1 MILFTYYTGKQDNQP
16 SKKMK
21 DNDKWIK
28 ASVIGTIWASF
39 EIVFGS
45 FLHNLRI
52 PFSGTLLTGI
62 GLIVLISVSYLWN
75 EKGLFWRA
83 GLITAI
89 LKTLSPSAV
98 IFGPMIAIFA
108 ESVLLEFS
116 TLLLGRTM
124 AGYLAGAVLA
134 VSWNLVQR
142 IINLIIFY
150 GFHIVELYTHLVQMA
165 EKEMQVHFQTI
176 WMPVLIFSGVYI
188 LLGIFY
194 GFLGIKIGR
203 KLRNEQDLSRPG
215 RSSSTLSSGQNQQRV
230 NFDYSLTWLFV
241 DLILLVGSFLLL
253 SFSHWQ
259 IWSIAII
266 LIGTIWSI
274 RYKRAFR
281 QIASP
286 KFWVYFV
293 FITMLVALVFNGDST
308 TGERVLIGLQMN
320 FRAAA
325 IIMGFSVLGTELYHP
340 KIRRFFQRN
349 SFNNLS
355 IALELSFNSLPT
367 TVANLPNAQS
377 FFRKPM
383 TLFFQILSQAEERL
397 TEMKR
402 QKRVHPRIFILS
414 GERGQ
419 GKTWYIREI
428 INLLRQEEITVSGI
442 YSDRVMNED
451 TTIGYDVVDIKSG
464 EREVFLRLTGEPQ
477 FEQIGRYYI
486 HPNGLRMGINSLQVT
501 SPHCDLVII
510 DEIGQLELKDRGWS
524 DSLNQLL
531 HRNQRHLLLTTR
543 TRYADELIS
552 RLNGADILVYDL
564 SAYSPEAIGYS
575 VLSHI
580 RT

>member
-1 MILFTYYTGKQDNQP
+1 MSVKTEL
-16 SKKMK
+16 
-21 DNDKWIK
+21 NDKWIK

-116 TLLLGRTM
+116 TLLLGRSM
-124 AGYLAGAVLA
+124 AGYLAGSVLA
-134 VSWNLVQR
+134 VLWNLVQR

-194 GFLGIKIGR
+194 GFWGIKIGR
-203 KLRNEQDLSRPG
+203 KLRNERDLSRPR
-215 RSSSTLSSGQNQQRV
+215 RSSSTLSSGQNQQRG
-230 NFDYSLTWLFV
+230 NFDYSLNWLFV
-241 DLILLVGSFLLL
+241 DVILLIGSLLLL
-253 SFSHWQ
+253 SFFPWEV
-259 IWSIAII
+259 WSIAII
-266 LIGTIWSI
+266 LIGTIWAT

-281 QIASP
+281 QIARP
-286 KFWVYFV
+286 KFWIYFV
-293 FITMLVALVFNGDST
+293 FITMLAAFVFNGDST
-308 TGERVLIGLQMN
+308 AGERVLIGLQMN
-320 FRAAA
+320 FRAAV

-377 FFRKPM
+377 FFRKPI
-383 TLFFQILSQAEERL
+383 TLFYEILSQAEERL
-397 TEMKR
+397 TEMKK
-402 QKRVHPRIFILS
+402 QKRVHSRIFILS

-419 GKTWYIREI
+419 GKTRYIREI
-428 INLLRQEEITVSGI
+428 INLFRQEEITVGGI
-442 YSDRVMNED
+442 YSDRVMNEGR
-451 TTIGYDVVDIKSG
+451 TIGYDVVDIKSG
-464 EREVFLRLTGEPQ
+464 ERGVFLRLTGEPQ

-486 HPNGLRMGINSLQVT
+486 HLNGLRLGTNSLQT
-501 SPHCDLVII
+501 DDTECDIVVI
-510 DEIGQLELKDRGWS
+510 DEVGQLELKDSGWS
-524 DSLNQLL
+524 DSLKQLI
-531 HRNQRHLLLTTR
+531 QKDQCHLLLTTR
-543 TRYADELIS
+543 TRYTEALIK
-552 RLNGADILVYDL
+552 RLNGVEIFVYDL
-564 SAYSPEAIGYS
+564 SAYRSEAIVHS

>member
-1 MILFTYYTGKQDNQP
+1 M
-16 SKKMK
+16 SVRSE

-62 GLIVLISVSYLWN
+62 GLIVLISVSYRWN

-134 VSWNLVQR
+134 VLWNLVQR

-194 GFLGIKIGR
+194 GFLGIKIGW

-215 RSSSTLSSGQNQQRV
+215 RSSSTLSPEQNQQRG
-230 NFDYSLTWLFV
+230 NFDYSINWLFV
-241 DLILLVGSFLLL
+241 DLVLLVGSFLLL
-253 SFSHWQ
+253 SFSHWE

-293 FITMLVALVFNGDST
+293 LITMLVALVFNGDSRI
-308 TGERVLIGLQMN
+308 GERLLIGLQMN
-320 FRAAA
+320 FRAVV

-340 KIRRFFQRN
+340 KIREFFKRR
-349 SFNNLS
+349 SFEKLS
-355 IALELSFNSLPT
+355 MALELSFESLPSA
-367 TVANLPNAQS
+367 VANLPNVQS

-383 TLFFQILSQAEERL
+383 TLFVQLLSGIEGRL
-397 TEMKR
+397 AEMKK
-402 QKRVHPRIFILS
+402 QKLVHPQIFILS

-419 GKTWYIREI
+419 GKTGYAREI
-428 INLLRQEEITVSGI
+428 INLLRQEEITVNGI

-451 TTIGYDVVDIKSG
+451 KTIGYDVVDIKSG
-464 EREVFLRLTGEPQ
+464 KREVFLRLSGEPQ
-477 FEQIGRYYI
+477 FEQIGRYFI

-510 DEIGQLELKDRGWS
+510 DEIGQLELKGKGWV
-524 DSLNQLL
+524 DNLDQLINL
-531 HRNQRHLLLTTR
+531 ASSHLLLTTR
-543 TRYADELIS
+543 AQYTDELVR
-552 RLNGADILVYDL
+552 RLNGAEISVYDI
-564 SAYSPEAIGYS
+564 SMYRPETIGHS
-575 VLSHI
+575 VLGHI

>member
-1 MILFTYYTGKQDNQP
+1 MSVKSEG
-16 SKKMK
+16 
-21 DNDKWIK
+21 NDKWIK

-62 GLIVLISVSYLWN
+62 GLIVLISVSYRWN

-116 TLLLGRTM
+116 TLLLGRTI
-124 AGYLAGAVLA
+124 AGYLAGAALA

-150 GFHIVELYTHLVQMA
+150 GFHIVELYAHLVRIA
-165 EKEMQVHFQTI
+165 EREMRVHFQTI
-176 WMPVLIFSGVYI
+176 WLPILIFSGFYV
-188 LLGIFY
+188 LLGIVY

-203 KLRNEQDLSRPG
+203 KLRSERGRLQPG
-215 RSSSTLSSGQNQQRV
+215 KNSTALSSEGNQQRV
-230 NFDYSLTWLFV
+230 NFDYSLTWLLV
-241 DLILLVGSFLLL
+241 DVILLIGSFLLL
-253 SFSHWQ
+253 SFYPWEV
-259 IWSIAII
+259 WSIAIVF
-266 LIGTIWSI
+266 IGIIWAT

-281 QIASP
+281 QIARP
-286 KFWVYFV
+286 KFWIYFV

-320 FRAAA
+320 FRAAV

-340 KIRRFFQRN
+340 KIRHFFQRN

-355 IALELSFNSLPT
+355 IALELSFNSLPSA
-367 TVANLPNAQS
+367 VANLPNVQS
-377 FFRKPM
+377 FFRKPI
-383 TLFFQILSQAEERL
+383 TLFYEILSQAEERL

-486 HPNGLRMGINSLQVT
+486 HPNGLRMGTNSLLT
-501 SPHCDLVII
+501 TGSDCDIVVI
-510 DEIGQLELKDRGWS
+510 DEVGQLELKDRGWS
-524 DSLNQLL
+524 DSLNQLR

-564 SAYSPEAIGYS
+564 SAYSPEAIGHS